1 VASALVSA
9 GADIAALARVVKKS
23 GADSRKTVLLRW
35 RAAGMGV
42 LIEGRTA
49 KESNP
54 ALSVNCRGDIEGRDG
69 CHPLYIF
76 LFPKKLFCRLAKI
89 FFGYRTE
96 SWGFVGKRKALCTV
110 LDLGRRST
118 ENEMNISWH
127 LTCHMEYSISTLSSG
142 G

>member
-1 VASALVSA
+1 MEVASALVSA
-9 GADIAALARVVKKS
+9 GADIAASARVVK
-23 GADSRKTVLLRW
+23 RKTLLLPW

-42 LIEGRTA
+42 LIEGRTV

-96 SWGFVGKRKALCTV
+96 SWGFEGKRKALCTV

-127 LTCHMEYSISTLSSG
+127 LTCHTEY
-142 G
+142 